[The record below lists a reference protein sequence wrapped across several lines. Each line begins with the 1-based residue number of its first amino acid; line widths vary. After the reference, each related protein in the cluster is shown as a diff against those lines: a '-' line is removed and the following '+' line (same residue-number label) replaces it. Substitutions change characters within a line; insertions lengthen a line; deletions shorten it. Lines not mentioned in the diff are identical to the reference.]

1 MRRLWPE
8 PGEVDDVAG
17 LVAAEARPSPPD
29 RPWLLV
35 NMVSSLDGA
44 ITIGERSGG
53 LGGPADKA
61 VFSALR
67 AVADVVMAG
76 AGTVR
81 AEGYGPAR
89 PTAAARAARAARG
102 QAEVPQIAV
111 VSRSL
116 ELDLGTPLFT
126 EAERPTIVITC
137 GSADAD
143 RRAEVAEVAEL
154 IVVGDDAVDLTAALG
169 ALRAG
174 GASVVTCEGGPHLNG
189 DLLVADL
196 VDEWALTISPV
207 LVGGDAGR
215 SSRGPY
221 VPEPVGMALD
231 RMLEDDGFLLT
242 RWVRADADD

>member
-1 MRRLWPE
+1 MRRLWPD
-8 PGEVDDVAG
+8 PGAVADVAA
-17 LVAAEARPSPPD
+17 LVADEARPAPAN

-35 NMVSSLDGA
+35 NMVASLDGA
-44 ITIGERSGG
+44 ITIGQRSGG

-67 AVADVVMAG
+67 GVADVVMAG

-89 PTAAARAARAARG
+89 ASDATRAARRERG

-116 ELDLGTPLFT
+116 ELDLTSPLFA

-137 GSADAD
+137 AAADAG
-143 RRAEVAEVAEL
+143 RQAATGEVADLV
-154 IVVGDDAVDLTAALG
+154 VVGDAEVDLAAALLQ
-169 ALRAG
+169 LRQRG
-174 GASVVTCEGGPHLNG
+174 VEVVTCEGGPHLNG
-189 DLLVADL
+189 DLLLADL
-196 VDEWALTISPV
+196 IDEWDLTVSPV

-215 SSRGPY
+215 SSRGAYPAA
-221 VPEPVGMALD
+221 PLGMRLD
-231 RMLEDDGFLLT
+231 RLLEDDGFLIS
-242 RWVRADADD
+242 RWVRTTG